1 MNFLNGIKKF
11 KIPFFTRNIKSIGS
25 INSIIKKSFVK
36 PNRDLSY
43 QNTSTPT
50 ERLNNK
56 AKNYGAS
63 TEQTQNYEKNIFAN
77 KKKEDIDSISED
89 LEGLLENIEST
100 NSQYL
105 KNKETFSSSPQ
116 VNEMSYDD
124 FLKQSDYI
132 FQIMINSFK
141 ELLQQDKNLSMDVD
155 RNNLFI
161 RINVNKLGTYVIAK
175 ELETR
180 VIAVTSPM
188 AGLFKYKYDPL
199 SQYWIS
205 TKDKHIMDELLMRE
219 FCHHS
224 KGLLIFNY

>member
-1 MNFLNGIKKF
+1 MNFLNGMKKL
-11 KIPFFTRNIKSIGS
+11 KNPFFTKNL
-25 INSIIKKSFVK
+25 NFIIKKSFAK

-63 TEQTQNYEKNIFAN
+63 TEQTQNYEKNIYA
-77 KKKEDIDSISED
+77 KKKMDDMEDISKD
-89 LEGLLENIEST
+89 LEGLLDNIEST

-105 KNKETFSSSPQ
+105 KSKESFSSTPQ

-124 FLKQSDYI
+124 YLRQSNYI
-132 FQIMINSFK
+132 FQIMINAFK

-161 RINVNKLGTYVIAK
+161 RINVNKLGTYIIAK

-188 AGLFKYKYDPL
+188 TGLFKYKYDPL
-199 SQYWIS
+199 SRYWIS